1 MAQLLNSYNVLK
13 DVHETKYLLPPYNM
27 LGVFA
32 EIVFAPYIDILHRS
46 SLYSFRTINNLLDK
60 DYLSLDEVLPL
71 IKGINIEYKEEEPI
85 IEEINEEVL

>member
-1 MAQLLNSYNVLK
+1 
-13 DVHETKYLLPPYNM
+13 
-27 LGVFA
+27 
-32 EIVFAPYIDILHRS
+32 VFAPYIDILHRF
-46 SLYSFRTINNLLDK
+46 SLYSPRDVNSLLDK

>member
-13 DVHETKYLLPPYNM
+13 DVHETKYPLPPYNM

-32 EIVFAPYIDILHRS
+32 EIVFAPYIDLLRRF
-46 SLYSFRTINNLLDK
+46 SLYSPGAINSLLDK

-85 IEEINEEVL
+85 IEEVNEEVL